1 MAAITPLYTA
11 LLAVAQLGL
20 VPRGSRVAVFQQ
32 IYWVFLV
39 LGTIVGV
46 VVVGYM
52 MYNAYAY
59 RADGDRAEKGDGD
72 RPVLGELPSGGGKGR
87 KLFLS
92 FGLSA
97 IIVISLVLWTYATL
111 LYVEAAA
118 QPADGA
124 DEDTVT
130 VEVVGRQFIWEFHYQ
145 NGHTETGTLRV
156 PEDTKVILE
165 VTSADVWHN
174 FGIPELRVKS
184 DSLPGETTR
193 TWFVANETG
202 TYEAHCYEL
211 CGAGHSGMN
220 AEVIVMEEEE
230 FEDWYASTG
239 ENGTST

>member
-118 QPADGA
+118 QPTDDA
-124 DEDTVT
+124 DEETVT
-130 VEVVGRQFIWEFHYQ
+130 VEVVGRRFIWQFNYQ
-145 NGHTETGTLRV
+145 NGHTTTRTLRV
-156 PEDTKVILE
+156 PEDTKVILD

-174 FGIPELRVKS
+174 FGIPSLRVKT
-184 DSLPGETTR
+184 DAIPGETTR

-202 TYEAHCYEL
+202 TYSAHCYEL

-220 AEVIVMEEEE
+220 AEVIVMEEEAY
-230 FEDWYASTG
+230 EDWYAST
-239 ENGTST
+239 NGTST